1 MIQCLPTVKSIQILQ
16 LYLLSLEFHP
26 IVIIGF
32 YSFCTVNNI
41 NHCFFP
47 SPISV
52 SFSVELRIRFRP
64 LCQLSTCPTISYTP
78 PSVRQNF
85 LIKNDT
91 HLDIP
96 AQPPLTYSSV
106 LKALLSL
113 YLKTF
118 LNPSFSILSLCF
130 GRKVSDAFL
139 YLYNIC
145 FFFLFPLFLLRNLK
159 LPG

>member
-1 MIQCLPTVKSIQILQ
+1 MNQCLPTVKSIQTLQ
-16 LYLLSLEFHP
+16 LYLLSLELHP

-47 SPISV
+47 SPSL
-52 SFSVELRIRFRP
+52 FP
-64 LCQLSTCPTISYTP
+64 LQWNRESDLGPCASEAHAPPLATP
-78 PSVRQNF
+78 HPKNF
-85 LIKNDT
+85 LIKNER

-130 GRKVSDAFL
+130 GRKVSDTFL
-139 YLYNIC
+139 YLYNIRV
-145 FFFLFPLFLLRNLK
+145 FLFPLFLLRNLK